1 MTKKPA
7 SLTSELLAKKG
18 EALPS
23 SIDPQ
28 ARASS
33 PEEMS
38 GAGAS
43 EEPAHA
49 SPSSVLLA
57 EGGEEAPV
65 RPEPDVVMEP
75 DDEPAKREVTR
86 RFIFG
91 ALVAG
96 AVLVI
101 AGIAMSLFANRE
113 SLAPSGGE
121 TVAETASPEGG
132 AEETATAEDSGVETS
147 GQAGMDQV
155 VMDEGRGTAPVEEET
170 GTAAETAESTEP
182 AGETAG
188 EPAPVEITPI
198 TPDALDLAE
207 QGPELP
213 AAPEEPVAEAEAPAA
228 SETAEPETAAA
239 EETAPAAPQ
248 SNIAQ
253 SGQYLIQLLSVK
265 DEAGARGAWAKLQG
279 KYPALLGGE
288 ALNLQQADLGERG
301 IYYRV
306 RTGAFDS
313 KAGANALCGKLKAAG
328 QDCIVRRQP

>member
-23 SIDPQ
+23 SIAPQ

-182 AGETAG
+182 AGE
-188 EPAPVEITPI
+188 PAPVEITPI
-198 TPDALDLAE
+198 TPEALDLAE
-207 QGPELP
+207 QGPEQP
-213 AAPEEPVAEAEAPAA
+213 AAPEEPAAEAETP
-228 SETAEPETAAA
+228 AEPETAKPETAA
-239 EETAPAAPQ
+239 ATEPAPAAPQ
-248 SNIAQ
+248 GKIAQ

>member
-1 MTKKPA
+1 
-7 SLTSELLAKKG
+7 
-18 EALPS
+18 
-23 SIDPQ
+23 
-28 ARASS
+28 
-33 PEEMS
+33 
-38 GAGAS
+38 
-43 EEPAHA
+43 
-49 SPSSVLLA
+49 
-57 EGGEEAPV
+57 
-65 RPEPDVVMEP
+65 
-75 DDEPAKREVTR
+75 VTR

-101 AGIAMSLFANRE
+101 AGITMSLFANRE

-121 TVAETASPEGG
+121 TVAETAPPEGG
-132 AEETATAEDSGVETS
+132 TAETATAEESAETS
-147 GQAGMDQV
+147 GQV

-170 GTAAETAESTEP
+170 GTAAETAESVEP
-182 AGETAG
+182 AG

-198 TPDALDLAE
+198 TPEALDLAE
-207 QGPELP
+207 QGPEQP
-213 AAPEEPVAEAEAPAA
+213 AAPEEPAAEAETPTEP
-228 SETAEPETAAA
+228 ETAKPETAAA
-239 EETAPAAPQ
+239 TEPAPAAPQ
-248 SNIAQ
+248 GKIAQ

-265 DEAGARGAWAKLQG
+265 DEAGARGAWAKLQR

>member
-33 PEEMS
+33 PEELS
-38 GAGAS
+38 GAGAG

-57 EGGEEAPV
+57 EGGKEAPV

-113 SLAPSGGE
+113 SLTPSGGE
-121 TVAETASPEGG
+121 TTAETAAPESG
-132 AEETATAEDSGVETS
+132 AEDAATAEEPGETS
-147 GQAGMDQV
+147 GQV

-170 GTAAETAESTEP
+170 GAAAETAGSAEP
-182 AGETAG
+182 AGDLAG

-198 TPDALDLAE
+198 TPEALDLAE

-213 AAPEEPVAEAEAPAA
+213 SAPEEPAAEA
-228 SETAEPETAAA
+228 
-239 EETAPAAPQ
+239 ETAPAPETATAEEAAPAAPD
-248 SNIAQ
+248 SKIAQ

-279 KYPALLGGE
+279 KYPELLGGE
-288 ALNLQQADLGERG
+288 TLNLQQADLGERG

>member
-38 GAGAS
+38 GAGAG

-121 TVAETASPEGG
+121 RVAETAAPEGG
-132 AEETATAEDSGVETS
+132 AQEAATAEEAVAETS
-147 GQAGMDQV
+147 GQV

-170 GTAAETAESTEP
+170 GTAAETAESAEP
-182 AGETAG
+182 AG

-213 AAPEEPVAEAEAPAA
+213 AAPEEPVAEAETPTEP
-228 SETAEPETAAA
+228 ETAKPETAAA
-239 EETAPAAPQ
+239 TEPAPAAPQ
-248 SNIAQ
+248 GKIAQ
-253 SGQYLIQLLSVK
+253 PGQYLIQLLSVK

>member
-121 TVAETASPEGG
+121 TVAETAAPEGG
-132 AEETATAEDSGVETS
+132 LEETATAEESAAETS

-170 GTAAETAESTEP
+170 GEAAGSETAETAT
-182 AGETAG
+182 

-198 TPDALDLAE
+198 TPEALDLAE
-207 QGPELP
+207 QGPEQP
-213 AAPEEPVAEAEAPAA
+213 AAPEEPAAEAETP
-228 SETAEPETAAA
+228 AEPETAKPETAA
-239 EETAPAAPQ
+239 ATEPAPAAPQ
-248 SNIAQ
+248 GKIAQ